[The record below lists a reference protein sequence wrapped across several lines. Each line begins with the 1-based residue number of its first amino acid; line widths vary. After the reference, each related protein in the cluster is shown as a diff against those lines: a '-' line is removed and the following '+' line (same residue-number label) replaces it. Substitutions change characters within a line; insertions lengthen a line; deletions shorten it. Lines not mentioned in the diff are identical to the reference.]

1 MKTIPEIKKEIKQI
15 KIDCLKSVQC
25 HFPEFKN
32 DDADGREELY
42 NFKLSDN
49 WHYYLEKKAQLK
61 TSQDI
66 YDFIKNRINNEEENN
81 EEGKLAVI
89 NELEFILE
97 TLNGEKEN
105 KNNDK

>member
-1 MKTIPEIKKEIKQI
+1 MTKLKTIPKIKKEIKQI
-15 KIDCLKSVQC
+15 EIDCLKSVQC

-49 WHYYLEKKAQLK
+49 WHHYLEKKAQLK

-66 YDFIKNRINNEEENN
+66 YDE
-81 EEGKLAVI
+81 I
-89 NELEFILE
+89 NEMLKEEDCSHLEELKARI
-97 TLNGEKEN
+97 NGEK
-105 KNNDK
+105 KK